1 MSHHEVWVEIP
12 VAIRVTHY
20 AAGRP
25 AVMYL
30 RNGDPGYPDEP
41 AEIEWEIDLTDE
53 QIAALVRA
61 EIERRAESIED
72 ELLDMAAECA
82 PVDDLR
88 DMGLADFAYEGYGE
102 SRA

>member
-1 MSHHEVWVEIP
+1 MSHHEVYVEIP
-12 VAIRVTHY
+12 VKIRVTHY
-20 AAGRP
+20 TPGRP

-53 QIAALVRA
+53 QIGALVRA
-61 EIERRAESIED
+61 EIERRAESIQE
-72 ELLDMAAECA
+72 ELLDIAAECP

-88 DMGLADFAYEGYGE
+88 DMGLADYAYEGYRE
-102 SRA
+102 SRI